1 MLPLIALAAP
11 LIGGAMSLAG
21 GAMSLTGG
29 VMAAG
34 STMAGIAADA
44 AGGVIGAASRLTG
57 GGKSAPEPQAEARA
71 PADQSTSDE
80 QGAKALPPGVKLNK
94 NGVMIQDS
102 GGPGGGRILPGQFDE
117 DGQLKSMDERLDS
130 VTADRSGA
138 SPVNQILDYVKVIAA
153 NTARTAMGIGALMQQ
168 SAASAQ
174 QSDAET
180 AQDNIDDQ
188 KVPPEKKQGMVS
200 KVFGGLTSRMK
211 KINESLGGVA
221 KFMLKGLGLAGLIYL
236 FKKNEE
242 SITKAVASI
251 FKFFHNLYKD
261 FKDSDDPMGDL
272 MKFMKD
278 KLKEWG
284 NTLVEMFKGFYKETI
299 EPMLQEMMTYINDF
313 IEGVLFGKGE
323 KKTIAGAAK
332 SAEAITELLAIKEE
346 GGQAAAAVGGAS
358 AGQQYNE
365 LGLLNRD
372 IDGGLTST
380 DTSLFPGDN
389 MSVDQR
395 IRITDAGKRLY
406 QGMWEASMG
415 SGGAIQWTNMP
426 FMSKGLTFGK
436 FITGLTQN
444 SGLPYLG
451 GVDIEKMIKS
461 QPIINGNVMDRADL
475 VEGVYDPEKLGG
487 YNEKTMSAD
496 VVAAIKEQNVALTNL
511 KFQEQYKGVS
521 MVSGDWSDWDA
532 WTNTYNKLKNMG
544 DERDILDYILKTK
557 SELSGIPMESMPL
570 YIANHPELMLEESM
584 KTQDFR
590 TVPYEGGIEN
600 KQLHRNLQLYLKH
613 LGQLSAE
620 QNKTVLL
627 DSSSNDNRMTKQGDT
642 IQMPMSVDS
651 SDYTARL
658 LTDMR
663 EVTA

>member
-1 MLPLIALAAP
+1 MLPLLAAVP
-11 LIGGAMSLAG
+11 AVMMGAVGLVGGAMSMAG
-21 GAMSLTGG
+21 GAMSMAGG

-44 AGGVIGAASRLTG
+44 AGGVIGAATSLTG
-57 GGKSAPEPQAEARA
+57 GGKSAPEAEARA

-168 SAASAQ
+168 SAAS
-174 QSDAET
+174 T

-236 FKKNEE
+236 FKKHEE
-242 SITKAVASI
+242 TVTKAVASI
-251 FKFFHNLYKD
+251 FKFFHNLYKS
-261 FKDSDDPMGDL
+261 FEESDDPMGDL
-272 MKFMKD
+272 MKFLKG
-278 KLKEWG
+278 KLDDMG
-284 NTLVEMFKGFYKETI
+284 NSLVTMFKEFYKATV
-299 EPMLQEMMTYINDF
+299 EPMLVEMMTYINNF
-313 IEGVLFGKGE
+313 LEGVLFGKGE

-332 SAEAITELLAIKEE
+332 SAEAITELLAIKAE
-346 GGQAAAAVGGAS
+346 GGLNTEDPQRF
-358 AGQQYNE
+358 NE

-372 IDGGLTST
+372 IDGGISST

-389 MSVDQR
+389 MTVDQR
-395 IRITDAGKRLY
+395 TRITAAGKRLY

-436 FITGLTQN
+436 FVTGLTQN

-451 GVDIEKMIKS
+451 GVDIEKMMKS

-487 YNEKTMSAD
+487 YNEETMSAD
-496 VVAAIKEQNVALTNL
+496 VVAAIKEQNINLTNL

-544 DERDILDYILKTK
+544 DEREILDYILKTK

-570 YIANHPELMLEESM
+570 YIANHPELMLEEAM

-613 LGQLSAE
+613 LEQLSE
-620 QNKTVLL
+620 SGQNKTVLL

-642 IQMPMSVDS
+642 IQMAMSVDS

-663 EVTA
+663 EVSV